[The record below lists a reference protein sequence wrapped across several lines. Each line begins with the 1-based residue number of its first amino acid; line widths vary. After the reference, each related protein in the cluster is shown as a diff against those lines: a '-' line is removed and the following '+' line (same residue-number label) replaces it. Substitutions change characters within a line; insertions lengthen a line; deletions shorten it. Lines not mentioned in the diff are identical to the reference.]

1 MEVNLQYGLC
11 NRPSTNIGFFTYRK
25 GIAVTRSMDS

>member
-11 NRPSTNIGFFTYRK
+11 NRLQTIIGFFTYRK
-25 GIAVTRSMDS
+25 GLPLHLV